1 MVTVI
6 RQNLGTWIACLV
18 IFLGG
23 IIASFLLSF
32 HLESDAR
39 DRWEKLAESDA
50 NKVTEIAL
58 FELSQVRSAM
68 HAVEAKFANAK
79 TDSDEDLQKILFEV
93 EGWGLNVAPVVLGF
107 VEKVTRNNRQPF
119 EAVNGTVTTVTDS
132 EIRAPEKFESFV
144 VTHSSDPD
152 RVLRPNMD
160 ITTHA
165 KMKSVVFSAS
175 RVPGNVIMGPAFKL
189 PDGHTYSIAGISS
202 RRKGVEGVIV
212 GLLSIDDLY
221 QGLVNVHIPDGMVL
235 RLFERE
241 SDGSSEASLVHVM
254 GPKKVPDGAAYS
266 MIIRFTEGQA
276 RWELN
281 WDVLP
286 NYHDGPTTGLAGVIR
301 YGGSGLT
308 ILFSLFL
315 GLMISRNTQI
325 SAVVEERTHELH
337 DEKERLR
344 LALKGGDLGSWDVDF
359 RTGETIF
366 NARWADTLG
375 YEINEIENASY
386 IWRDT
391 IHPEDRE
398 RILEIGRQYR
408 AGEINNYDVE
418 YRVVTKEN
426 EDRWVQSK
434 GEAVD
439 FDEDGMAIRMVGTMS
454 DITQRKKIEKEL
466 EYQQEQLRALTDNLP
481 YFVCMSDVE
490 GRYQFLNRCSEEWM
504 CLKHGR
510 AIGKTAFDLY
520 PEAEARSIRERDIRA
535 IQRGVVM
542 SEEVDY
548 LYPDGVERSV
558 VMTRF
563 PVKDS
568 SGTVVGLGN
577 INFDIT
583 AQKRLEADLGVAKDK
598 AEQAN
603 QAKSDFLASMSHEL
617 RTPLNA
623 ILGFSQLMEYS
634 PNDPLTDKQKESVG
648 HIKTGGHH
656 LLSLI
661 NDILDLAKIEAGKAD
676 LVFESIPVLSSVDE
690 CQALISTLAEK
701 RGIKVQIM
709 PDHARNVAVRADH
722 VRFNQVLLN
731 LMSNAVK
738 YNNDN
743 GTITI
748 SFEKKSNGFL
758 RLNVTDTG
766 NGIPDDKAGELFK
779 PFSRLG
785 AEHTDIEGTGIGL
798 VVTKELV
805 ERMDG
810 NLGFESEV
818 GVGTTFW
825 VELPLDDAVVEKSN
839 EDPSPDQDNNDS
851 RLKGISGKLLY
862 VEDDVLHA
870 QLLKSLIA
878 ASSDI
883 DVTIAPTGQGGLDI
897 AENLMP
903 DIIFVD
909 IKLPDMSGYDVVQ
922 GLKKIEKV
930 KNIPTFALTV
940 AATNADKQKG
950 IEAGF
955 TGYLTKPLRF
965 EEITDT
971 LLKVI

>member
-1 MVTVI
+1 VATV
-6 RQNLGTWIACLV
+6 RQSLGTWIACLA

-23 IIASFLLSF
+23 IFASFSLGSR
-32 HLESDAR
+32 LEADAHEHWR
-39 DRWEKLAESDA
+39 KVAETEA
-50 NKVTEIAL
+50 NKITDIAL
-58 FELSQVRSAM
+58 FELSQMQSTM
-68 HAVEAKFANAK
+68 HAVEAKFANTKAN
-79 TDSDEDLQKILFEV
+79 SDEALQDILFEV
-93 EGWGLNVAPVVLGF
+93 DSWNLSAAPVVLGF
-107 VEKVTRNNRQPF
+107 VEKVTRNNRQSF
-119 EAVNGTVTTVTDS
+119 EAANGIMTQVDDP
-132 EIRAPEKFESFV
+132 EIRAPKAFENFV
-144 VTHSSDPD
+144 VTHSSDTD
-152 RVLRPNMD
+152 RVLRLNMD
-160 ITTHA
+160 MTTHP
-165 KMKSVVFSAS
+165 KMKSAVFTAS
-175 RVPGNVIMGPAFKL
+175 RMPNRVVLGPAFKWS
-189 PDGHTYSIAGISS
+189 DGHTYSIAGLRSQHE
-202 RRKGVEGVIV
+202 GVEGVII
-212 GLLSIDDLY
+212 GLLSLDDLY
-221 QGLVNVHIPDGMVL
+221 QGLVNVHIPEGMVL

-241 SDGSSEASLVHVM
+241 DDGSSVASLIHVM
-254 GPKKVPDGAAYS
+254 GPENAPDGTAFS
-266 MIIRFTEGQA
+266 VIIRFTEGLA
-276 RWELN
+276 RWGLN
-281 WDVLP
+281 WDVSS
-286 NYHDGPTTGLAGVIR
+286 NYHDGPNTGLAGAIR

-325 SAVVEERTHELH
+325 RAVVEERTHELN

-375 YEINEIENASY
+375 YKIDEVENAHY
-386 IWRDT
+386 LWRDT
-391 IHPEDRE
+391 IHSEDRDWV
-398 RILEIGRQYR
+398 LEIGRQYR
-408 AGEINNYDVE
+408 AGEINRYDVE

-434 GEAVD
+434 GEAVE

-466 EYQQEQLRALTDNLP
+466 EYQQTQLRALTDNLP

-490 GRYQFLNRCSEEWM
+490 GRYKFFNRCGEEWM
-504 CLKHGR
+504 CLKRGD
-510 AIGKTAFDLY
+510 AIGKTVFDFY
-520 PEAEARSIRERDIRA
+520 PEAEASAIRERDIRA
-535 IQRGVVM
+535 IKSGEVLL
-542 SEEVDY
+542 EESDY

-558 VMTRF
+558 IMTRF

-568 SGTVVGLGN
+568 TGTVVGLGN

-583 AQKRLEADLGVAKDK
+583 ERKRLEADLGEAKEK

-648 HIKTGGHH
+648 YIKTGGHH

-676 LVFESIPVLSSVDE
+676 LVFESIPVLNIVDE

-701 RGIKVQIM
+701 RGITIRAV
-709 PDHARNVAVRADH
+709 PDHAKNVAVRADH

-738 YNNDN
+738 YNRDN

-748 SFEKKSNGFL
+748 TFEKKPNGFL
-758 RLNVTDTG
+758 RINVTDTG

-810 NLGFESEV
+810 NLGFDSEV

-825 VELPLDDAVVEKSN
+825 VELPLDNMAQEKSS
-839 EDPSPDQDNNDS
+839 EDSSPGQENDVN
-851 RLKGISGKLLY
+851 RLKGVSGKLLY

-870 QLLKSLIA
+870 QLLKSLIT

-883 DVTIAPTGQGGLDI
+883 DVTIAPTGQGVLDI
-897 AENLMP
+897 VENLMP

-922 GLKKIEKV
+922 RLKEIEKI
-930 KNIPTFALTV
+930 KNIPIFALTV

-971 LLKVI
+971 ILKVV